1 MHSSSVLIIAAILMI
16 LIVMYTCNHDTFTNL
31 PYGDIHSNFTL
42 QPTSYLE
49 TSVAAPTTPAAPHVA
64 PVAPVAPTTPAAPMT
79 SPVTTPMMLSSSLSS
94 NGGWNKAYATHY
106 TSYPACCPQ
115 GPNYDPSAPKG
126 ECKNYSGCK
135 YMGKFAGVKGTLKL
149 EEVRD
154 RNIVAFF
161 KKGDKN
167 AWKRVKGKKLR
178 VRNPNNGN
186 TLEVEALDT
195 CGDNDCNGCCSK
207 NASKGGGVLIDFES
221 HTAQRFW
228 GGKPRNGVIEWQ
240 YV

>member
-16 LIVMYTCNHDTFTNL
+16 LIVMYTCNRDTFTNL

-49 TSVAAPTTPAAPHVA
+49 TPAAPPPPA
-64 PVAPVAPTTPAAPMT
+64 PPVDPISTPAAPMT
-79 SPVTTPMMLSSSLSS
+79 APVTTPMTLSSPLSS

-135 YMGKFAGVKGTLKL
+135 YMGKFAGVQGTLRY
-149 EEVRD
+149 EEVQN

-161 KKGDKN
+161 KKGDKK
-167 AWKRVKGKKLR
+167 AWKRIKGKKLR
-178 VRNPNNGN
+178 VRNPENGN

-195 CGDNDCNGCCSK
+195 CGDKDCNGCCSK

-221 HTAQRFW
+221 HTARRFW

-240 YV
+240 YM